1 MGWVG
6 EWDQIWINSGSQR
19 RLYKLTF
26 DLTQLEL
33 QTALRQYVICP
44 VYKYAFIHSFIHSL
58 FSRWNWNI
66 ENLVFVEGEKNWRTW
81 RKTLRERS
89 KAKNRTNQDLCTCT
103 MLGPG
108 FQPGTMVHVL
118 AFEWDF
124 ICYFIFITERN
135 IFLAIFDLKEG
146 SAKGNSYHGK
156 LSSYGSKCYNTGE
169 KEPRNPCSSIKE
181 IWFTISRRENHE
193 DRHGNYVC

>member
-1 MGWVG
+1 M
-6 EWDQIWINSGSQR
+6 Q
-19 RLYKLTF
+19 
-26 DLTQLEL
+26 
-33 QTALRQYVICP
+33 
-44 VYKYAFIHSFIHSL
+44 
-58 FSRWNWNI
+58 
-66 ENLVFVEGEKNWRTW
+66 GEKNWRTW
-81 RKTLRERS
+81 RKTLGERS

-118 AFEWDF
+118 AFKWDF
-124 ICYFIFITERN
+124 ICYFMFITERN

-156 LSSYGSKCYNTGE
+156 LSSYGSKCYNTRE

-193 DRHGNYVC
+193 DRHENYVCLFISTELKKITHLYMCIKYLLTCILNPFIPKTWKLILPSKTIHVYVI